1 MAEQERSLW
10 PRGRGTAPQ
19 WMNGIFYPLIVA
31 VLCAVVV
38 TLQGLREDMA
48 VVKVKLDS
56 IEKRLDKQETS
67 ATRGPA
73 RRPPAGLRTKV
84 WTGEGARP

>member
-1 MAEQERSLW
+1 
-10 PRGRGTAPQ
+10 
-19 WMNGIFYPLIVA
+19 MNGIFYPLIVA

-56 IEKRLDKQETS
+56 IEKRLDRQETHS
-67 ATRGPA
+67 TARPG
-73 RRPPAGLRTKV
+73 RRPKGIGATWAGQ
-84 WTGEGARP
+84 GAAP